1 MATSALTTA
10 QKELAGQSTRAGRA
24 LDGVGNDA
32 KYAYGQV
39 RALEQRIS
47 DLVKL
52 SAPLDAMLSK
62 VNDQLRHQ
70 AALARE
76 SANAMGELARAQANA
91 AKGSPVGKGSVGPAA
106 RPSSDQIGKL
116 GGAISS
122 AVLGVAKND
131 AQSIIGGVAGIAEVF
146 ASASAEGVGFSAVL
160 AGLAAEAAPIAAIA
174 APIAIVGGLLALGA
188 GRALENEAAF
198 RSFNAQLALNVDGL
212 KYNAQTLAETSSELT
227 HYGLSAEDARK
238 GLSTFIKDGV
248 DPARLKDFSIAA
260 ENLSEVLGGD
270 VKSAQESVSN
280 AFTSGYDAV
289 AKLDGELNFLTVS
302 QRDHIQAMFA
312 AGHAS
317 EAQAEAFA
325 IFARQV
331 DDAAAK
337 SRGPWQDAVRE
348 LSGAWNDFL
357 DDLAN
362 SDAIQG
368 VVAMLEG
375 LMGAVTAALKMG
387 GDGKDK
393 GKPGSGPTTTSG
405 MPSFVQFMPV
415 PVRMAVETLDAF
427 GRSRKQENAQRTTA
441 DTKTKS
447 GHGEGNETNATDK
460 AFGAALDAL
469 KQQKA
474 ALQPISNADRIARA
488 GNREVERVG
497 VAVKGI
503 SEGQINQIR
512 NFAEDIERTKIARE
526 NTGRGRVDASVQ
538 HGPDVEKATQSAI
551 DRAAKDELSARAAL
565 TQNIEA
571 LAQFRKEQIDQE
583 AREAKKNLTR
593 EAGIDPSQLG
603 AIAATIEHTATL
615 KKQAVDQQLVVQQ
628 IEKEIQQRSA
638 MAGYADREMQA
649 RASMA
654 TTLDEAQ
661 GLQTKSLAARHARE
675 WDDEKARQQAAKK
688 NGTFDLG
695 DTLARNGGIVAAQKA
710 ERGALEVQQAR
721 QSAQQALSLTQADH
735 QNKVDLLTS
744 RKALAQSEYEAG
756 RIELQIRDKQ
766 YVAQREALEAVTRAN
781 GASEL
786 EVIQAEKKLPVLEA
800 IYRNERKALELSNS
814 RVKAYSDL
822 VQALSGLAQTVLS
835 GDVGGSIS
843 GFSGVLKKASGLLGS
858 DAGLGKL
865 LGQAG
870 NFLGPVGAAVS
881 AVTGVLGA
889 IGQRSAEKAQAKL
902 AALHKGVEDL
912 RAANMASSNSIAGAL
927 EQANK
932 TSGADL
938 GYSNAMLAS
947 LRSID
952 SRIGTVANAIARSI
966 KVGGLLD
973 TSSLGLGTTGSTT
986 GSLFGAVGGLLF
998 GNSKTKT
1005 ELLDQGLVFNP
1016 TTYGALTNGGVT
1028 GQTYADL
1035 VSTTTKKLLG
1045 VTTGVKVR
1053 TSTVYGGVDEDLMAQ
1068 ITGVIEALGEGVVTA
1083 ATTFGEA
1090 AGQAA
1095 QDALAG
1101 ATIDLGKLSL
1111 KDLKPDEIEAAV
1123 NAMFDKV
1130 ADDLAATG
1138 VPGLQALAKAGEG
1151 AFETLTRLAT
1161 EYKTIDAALASVGM
1175 TFKTGGLGSLEARK
1189 GLLDKFGGLDAFT
1202 SQTAFFGEHFLTED
1216 DRLKPL
1222 KASVATT
1229 LTAMGQPA
1237 DLSREGFKKLAQG
1250 QDLST
1255 EDGAKLYAALMAL
1268 APAFD
1273 KVATAAEAAKTA
1285 VDDQRTSIQDQIDE
1299 LTKSPTELL
1308 AKSRAKETK
1317 AVEDLDAS
1325 LVPLLKT
1332 LWGLQDAAE
1341 AAKLATD
1348 RSNAEADMLDAQ
1360 GFTEQAKAKRRNL
1373 ALADV
1378 KDPDQRTYMQRT
1390 WAAEDAAAKVSAA
1403 RDVLTQAYH
1412 DEQDAI
1418 LKTKDKFKELS
1429 DSLKAFSAS
1438 LSDTIAGADLA
1449 TRYRTTRQSFQ
1460 ATASLARIGNEDAM
1474 RRLQAEGE
1482 AFTSA
1487 SRDYAS
1493 TSIDYLRDV
1502 GLVRSAVDDA
1512 ADAADNQVSIAD
1524 QQLLT
1529 LKESLKGLIDVKDGV
1544 ISVRDAIA
1552 NLQGALGEAR
1562 AAGVASVGGSNLGLT
1577 PTNTSSPSPTV
1588 QRDPTLA
1595 NANMAWLLTHG
1606 MLSAANDTKPD
1617 DATKA
1622 YIALGNTYQPGYMDI
1637 VNTQGIKAANAL
1649 VDAGKLSFLQGGSLN
1664 FATGGGFEV
1673 GGSGPPDSKLFNLA
1687 LSPGEAVNVQR
1698 ADQKGDRS
1706 LITELRRLREELA
1719 DLRETSVR
1727 IANSNDKMERTL
1739 TNVTE
1744 GGRAMMTEA
1753 AA

>member
-1 MATSALTTA
+1 VAEKTVDLESLTKSNEKAATAVAKTIDAVEGLGARSRATTRDVITLAGGLASAAKSAQGLPSSYAQINVGARLAEQAVRSVTISYGDYAVAGKGALASLDAVAQKQATATSAARLQAAEVQKLGGVAVKVFSSLASGGNPFAAMIQEAPALVEVLMTAASQGVGLQGAVAGVAAELGGVVAAVGPLGLVAGAFVVVGAALVEGHKEAERYQNILIATGNAAGVTSADLQGMGEAVARSTNTSFGQAREVMMQLAGSGRFVGEQIGQVGDVSVRLAELTGQSAISFAGDFSKMGEDVAGFARNFNSHYHLLSAAQLNHIRLIQEEGDVSGATTA
-10 QKELAGQSTRAGRA
+10 FITAAQDRLAERGVADLGVLEKAWRGVGTAISGAWEDLKKFGAGGDVGLQAKIKALNGEIEAGSRGRNPLMPEAMNRLVGQRDEMQRVLDAHKASAGADSRNADTQQRGAEAADRLSNRWLLGASALARYNKELKAY
-24 LDGVGNDA
+24 DND
-32 KYAYGQV
+32 V
-39 RALEQRIS
+39 RAVAEAKLKTPDLAEQK
-47 DLVKL
+47 LVRDAIRQRNL
-52 SAPLDAMLSK
+52 PATSASSSSHGSAPKAEYHGDDAVRAAKSAELAA
-62 VNDQLRHQ
+62 QLGVTKDIETIAGLKRAQIEQELQGQRARTESQAKNNEINKTDAQ
-70 AALARE
+70 AALSHYEAAAKAKRQALDLETANEIANRDLQQRQELLGYTQRLGVLSAASAKTVEDANAFETANLRSQQAADADALAEKLKQRVTSHEITAERASELLRAQKAVQDADVDAQARE
-76 SANAMGELARAQANA
+76 QRRRIAQRDLAIAQAGYQNQA
-91 AKGSPVGKGSVGPAA
+91 DVLQSQKG
-106 RPSSDQIGKL
+106 L
-116 GGAISS
+116 
-122 AVLGVAKND
+122 
-131 AQSIIGGVAGIAEVF
+131 AQSAYEAAQLDRKIAEVRYD
-146 ASASAEGVGFSAVL
+146 AERDSLQRTVANTDLKNEERDLARNRLNTLEQTHANEMKALERSASMVSAYGEVVQAL
-160 AGLAAEAAPIAAIA
+160 AGLA
-174 APIAIVGGLLALGA
+174 
-188 GRALENEAAF
+188 
-198 RSFNAQLALNVDGL
+198 
-212 KYNAQTLAETSSELT
+212 
-227 HYGLSAEDARK
+227 
-238 GLSTFIKDGV
+238 
-248 DPARLKDFSIAA
+248 
-260 ENLSEVLGGD
+260 
-270 VKSAQESVSN
+270 
-280 AFTSGYDAV
+280 
-289 AKLDGELNFLTVS
+289 
-302 QRDHIQAMFA
+302 
-312 AGHAS
+312 
-317 EAQAEAFA
+317 
-325 IFARQV
+325 
-331 DDAAAK
+331 
-337 SRGPWQDAVRE
+337 
-348 LSGAWNDFL
+348 
-357 DDLAN
+357 
-362 SDAIQG
+362 
-368 VVAMLEG
+368 
-375 LMGAVTAALKMG
+375 
-387 GDGKDK
+387 
-393 GKPGSGPTTTSG
+393 GS
-405 MPSFVQFMPV
+405 
-415 PVRMAVETLDAF
+415 
-427 GRSRKQENAQRTTA
+427 
-441 DTKTKS
+441 
-447 GHGEGNETNATDK
+447 
-460 AFGAALDAL
+460 
-469 KQQKA
+469 
-474 ALQPISNADRIARA
+474 
-488 GNREVERVG
+488 
-497 VAVKGI
+497 
-503 SEGQINQIR
+503 
-512 NFAEDIERTKIARE
+512 
-526 NTGRGRVDASVQ
+526 
-538 HGPDVEKATQSAI
+538 
-551 DRAAKDELSARAAL
+551 
-565 TQNIEA
+565 
-571 LAQFRKEQIDQE
+571 
-583 AREAKKNLTR
+583 
-593 EAGIDPSQLG
+593 
-603 AIAATIEHTATL
+603 
-615 KKQAVDQQLVVQQ
+615 
-628 IEKEIQQRSA
+628 IQQ
-638 MAGYADREMQA
+638 
-649 RASMA
+649 
-654 TTLDEAQ
+654 
-661 GLQTKSLAARHARE
+661 
-675 WDDEKARQQAAKK
+675 
-688 NGTFDLG
+688 
-695 DTLARNGGIVAAQKA
+695 
-710 ERGALEVQQAR
+710 
-721 QSAQQALSLTQADH
+721 
-735 QNKVDLLTS
+735 
-744 RKALAQSEYEAG
+744 
-756 RIELQIRDKQ
+756 
-766 YVAQREALEAVTRAN
+766 
-781 GASEL
+781 
-786 EVIQAEKKLPVLEA
+786 
-800 IYRNERKALELSNS
+800 
-814 RVKAYSDL
+814 
-822 VQALSGLAQTVLS
+822 

-843 GFSGVLKKASGLLGS
+843 GFSNVLKQISGL
-858 DAGLGKL
+858 AGQDSSLGKA
-865 LGQAG
+865 LGGAAS
-870 NFLGPVGAAVS
+870 FLGPVGAAVS

-902 AALHKGVEDL
+902 AALNKGVEDL
-912 RAANMASSNSIAGAL
+912 RAANMASSNSLAGAL
-927 EQANK
+927 EQANS
-932 TSGADL
+932 TSNTDL
-938 GYSNAMLAS
+938 GYSNAMLVS

-966 KVGGLLD
+966 KTGDLLD
-973 TSSLGLGTTGSTT
+973 TSGLGLGTTVAGPSTLT
-986 GSLFGAVGGLLF
+986 KLLSPLSWVLPGLFG
-998 GNSKTKT
+998 SKTKT

-1016 TTYGALTNGGVT
+1016 TTYGALANGGVT

-1053 TSTVYGGVDEDLMAQ
+1053 TSTVYGGVDGDLMGQ

-1083 ATTFGEA
+1083 ATTFGQA

-1111 KDLKPDEIEAAV
+1111 KDLKPDEIEAAI

-1130 ADDLAATG
+1130 ADDLASAG
-1138 VPGLQALAKAGEG
+1138 VPALKDLAKVGEG

-1175 TFKTGGLGSLEARK
+1175 AFKTGGLGSLEARK

-1237 DLSREGFKKLAQG
+1237 DLSREGFKKFVQG

-1255 EDGAKLYAALMAL
+1255 EDGAALYAALMAL

-1273 KVATAAEAAKTA
+1273 KVATAAETAKAAI
-1285 VDDQRTSIQDQIDE
+1285 DDQRTSIQDQIDE
-1299 LTKSPTELL
+1299 LTKSPAELL
-1308 AKSRAKETK
+1308 AKSRDKEREAVK
-1317 AVEDLDAS
+1317 ALDLS
-1325 LVPLLKT
+1325 LVPLLEN
-1332 LWGLQDAAE
+1332 LWKLQDAAE

-1412 DEQDAI
+1412 DEQDEI

-1449 TRYRTTRQSFQ
+1449 TRYRTTRQAFQ
-1460 ATASLARIGNEDAM
+1460 ATASLARTGNEDAL

-1552 NLQGALGEAR
+1552 NLQGALVEAR
-1562 AAGVASVGGSNLGLT
+1562 AAGVGSVGGSNLGLT

-1606 MLSAANDTKPD
+1606 MLAAANDTKPD
-1617 DATKA
+1617 DVTKA
-1622 YIALGNTYQPGYMDI
+1622 YIALGNTYKPGYMDI
-1637 VNTQGIKAANAL
+1637 VNTQGINAANAL
-1649 VDAGKLSFLQGGSLN
+1649 VDAGKLSVLQGGSLN